1 MGITVNSV
9 PTLSGVLSFSKY
21 PQVYY
26 PQLSIVAAVIPGTR
40 IGDLGPNNERFISS
54 KRFTGNIIQQLEG
67 ALCFLSRNMKDRI
80 VIGRTG
86 DKEYTTEY
94 PLKAVKEAILNALIH
109 RDYSTLTEN
118 TPIVINLFTDRLEII
133 NKGGLYGNLSI
144 ESLGKV
150 QATARN
156 PALTNMLAFLDLSE
170 PRYLGIPTICEKMK
184 KC

>member
-1 MGITVNSV
+1 
-9 PTLSGVLSFSKY
+9 
-21 PQVYY
+21 
-26 PQLSIVAAVIPGTR
+26 
-40 IGDLGPNNERFISS
+40 
-54 KRFTGNIIQQLEG
+54 
-67 ALCFLSRNMKDRI
+67 MKDRI

-94 PLKAVKEAILNALIH
+94 PLKTLKEAILNALVH

-133 NKGGLYGNLSI
+133 NKGGLYGNLTV
-144 ESLGKV
+144 ETLGKV
-150 QATARN
+150 HAATRN